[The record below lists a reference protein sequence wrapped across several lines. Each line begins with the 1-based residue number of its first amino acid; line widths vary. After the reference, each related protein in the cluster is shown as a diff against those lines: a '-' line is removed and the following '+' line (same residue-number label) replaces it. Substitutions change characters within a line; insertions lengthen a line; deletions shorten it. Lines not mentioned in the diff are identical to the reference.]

1 MNAMTPNLRTGASAR
16 LTPANVFAEVRL
28 APFEFPAYASA
39 IQATIARD
47 MIEDVTNEQKR
58 RGLRPGA
65 MPAGSVKV
73 AVQVNADRMARAV
86 QQQILRLMADAP
98 GIPLGTADL
107 RRVMDIKPDKLR
119 EVLMQLI
126 NEGWITRSGTGPY
139 RYQLTEAQRDQV
151 ISQKRTA

>member
-1 MNAMTPNLRTGASAR
+1 MNAMMPNLRTGASAR

-86 QQQILRLMADAP
+86 QQQILAILKEAP
-98 GIPLGTADL
+98 GTPLGTADL

-126 NEGWITRSGTGPY
+126 NAGLITRSGTGPY
-139 RYQLTEAQRDQV
+139 LYQLA
-151 ISQKRTA
+151 S